1 MDIKSAINLLE
12 NTFRS
17 KFNMDNFEYFLTELF
32 NEVRINVKN
41 ETTYVKKEFKEFIN
55 QFYTIGSYN
64 DEMGDSIGFYV
75 VELSK
80 KSTRDRARTMQ
91 RNLIASFMKNQ
102 HKNAAL
108 VAFYEHNNP
117 DWRFSYITLS
127 YEFADDGI
135 KEKLSS
141 PRRHSFLVGPNE
153 PNHTCQKQ
161 FLGLLTNESNILL
174 EDIQEAFD
182 IENVT
187 DDFFNEY
194 KRLFLDLAD
203 SLRKVKEKDDIV
215 KDEFNLKHIK
225 STDFAKKLMGQLV
238 FIYFLQKKGWLGVEK
253 DADWGTG
260 PKNFLRNIFDKCI
273 KDNKNFFND
282 VLEPLFYEGLSSDV
296 PDYHYSQFGFKVP
309 FLNGG
314 LFEPIND
321 YNWIETDVN
330 LDNSIFSSI
339 LDTFDKFNFTI
350 KEDEPLEK
358 EVAVDPEMLG
368 KVFEN
373 LLEVVD
379 RKSKGAFYT
388 PRHIVHYMCQ
398 ENLISYLDT
407 NSDVS
412 EEDLRV
418 FITEGDLA
426 IDSIIRVNEQIKGY
440 GKQFDR
446 IKLPDSIKEHSDELE
461 QLLKKVKVIDP
472 AVGSGA
478 FPVGMMNEIVKARYI
493 LRLINGVED
502 VNLYNL
508 KRETI
513 ENSLYGVDLE
523 YSATDVT
530 KLRFWLSLIVDEE
543 DINHIKPLPNLDNQ
557 IMCGNSIID
566 GYKDVKL
573 FDDNLIIRSEQ
584 TKLAMTSSERTFQD
598 IEKKKKE
605 YFDTSNPNRKLELKN
620 EIKELKWTFVE
631 NYLKDIG
638 EKDLVN
644 EIKKYEHAEAKPFF
658 IWELEFSEVF
668 KGSNPGFDIVIGN
681 PPYVRQEKI
690 KELKPY
696 LKEYYE
702 TYTGVADLYVY
713 FFEKGLKILKDKG
726 IFAFICSNKFAKAN
740 YGKKLRKLILENQLK
755 IYNDF
760 TGLKI
765 FKEAS
770 VDTCVIQ
777 IKKDFIE
784 NNEVYVDDEYFMKQ
798 NKLNSNSFMFN
809 SPQILD
815 LREKIFNQGT
825 LIKDLDIQINYG
837 IKTGFNKAFIIDEKT
852 KDKLIS
858 EDFNNKE
865 IIKPLLRGRDIDKWR
880 INYDNL
886 YLIHSYD
893 GLNIFDKYPIIY
905 NYLSQYKEKLEK
917 RYDKGKNWYN
927 LRACSYDDL
936 FEKEKIIY
944 SEISRKPQFTYDL
957 NEYYLSNTAYLIN
970 SEKINLKYLL
980 GLLNSN
986 VIFWIFKHISY
997 NLGESSYRFI
1007 KQFVEQIP
1015 IVVDN
1020 ENLEN
1025 IIFIVDQILLYSKQI
1040 KNEKIKMYNLIMQ
1053 ESCNNK
1059 LSKKLESFY
1068 KLSEKEFLK
1077 DIKKINKN
1085 INEDELLKKF
1095 NLSKIKINSIISKFD
1110 NSNQKLNKL
1119 IYKSYKL
1126 NTDEIKIIEDDLIK

>member
-1 MDIKSAINLLE
+1 
-12 NTFRS
+12 
-17 KFNMDNFEYFLTELF
+17 
-32 NEVRINVKN
+32 
-41 ETTYVKKEFKEFIN
+41 
-55 QFYTIGSYN
+55 
-64 DEMGDSIGFYV
+64 
-75 VELSK
+75 
-80 KSTRDRARTMQ
+80 
-91 RNLIASFMKNQ
+91 
-102 HKNAAL
+102 
-108 VAFYEHNNP
+108 
-117 DWRFSYITLS
+117 
-127 YEFADDGI
+127 
-135 KEKLSS
+135 
-141 PRRHSFLVGPNE
+141 
-153 PNHTCQKQ
+153 
-161 FLGLLTNESNILL
+161 
-174 EDIQEAFD
+174 
-182 IENVT
+182 
-187 DDFFNEY
+187 
-194 KRLFLDLAD
+194 
-203 SLRKVKEKDDIV
+203 
-215 KDEFNLKHIK
+215 
-225 STDFAKKLMGQLV
+225 
-238 FIYFLQKKGWLGVEK
+238 
-253 DADWGTG
+253 
-260 PKNFLRNIFDKCI
+260 
-273 KDNKNFFND
+273 
-282 VLEPLFYEGLSSDV
+282 
-296 PDYHYSQFGFKVP
+296 
-309 FLNGG
+309 
-314 LFEPIND
+314 
-321 YNWIETDVN
+321 
-330 LDNSIFSSI
+330 
-339 LDTFDKFNFTI
+339 
-350 KEDEPLEK
+350 
-358 EVAVDPEMLG
+358 
-368 KVFEN
+368 
-373 LLEVVD
+373 
-379 RKSKGAFYT
+379 
-388 PRHIVHYMCQ
+388 
-398 ENLISYLDT
+398 
-407 NSDVS
+407 
-412 EEDLRV
+412 
-418 FITEGDLA
+418 
-426 IDSIIRVNEQIKGY
+426 
-440 GKQFDR
+440 
-446 IKLPDSIKEHSDELE
+446 
-461 QLLKKVKVIDP
+461 
-472 AVGSGA
+472 
-478 FPVGMMNEIVKARYI
+478 
-493 LRLINGVED
+493 
-502 VNLYNL
+502 
-508 KRETI
+508 
-513 ENSLYGVDLE
+513 
-523 YSATDVT
+523 
-530 KLRFWLSLIVDEE
+530 
-543 DINHIKPLPNLDNQ
+543 
-557 IMCGNSIID
+557 MCGNSIID

-825 LIKDLDIQINYG
+825 LIKDLDIQINRG
-837 IKTGFNKAFIIDEKT
+837 ILTGFNKAFIIDEKT

-917 RYDKGKNWYN
+917 RHDKGKNWYN

-944 SEISRKPQFTYDL
+944 SEIVPKPQFVYDNQKFYVEATGFLLSSSKLNLKYIISLLNSKLLFWYFKDIGYNLGGKGFRYKKIFIEQLPIKLTNIDIEIKICDLVDSIINYNKQFVKERDSFKNILINEYNAKKISKKL
-957 NEYYLSNTAYLIN
+957 NEYYNLS
-970 SEKINLKYLL
+970 
-980 GLLNSN
+980 
-986 VIFWIFKHISY
+986 
-997 NLGESSYRFI
+997 
-1007 KQFVEQIP
+1007 Q
-1015 IVVDN
+1015 
-1020 ENLEN
+1020 
-1025 IIFIVDQILLYSKQI
+1025 
-1040 KNEKIKMYNLIMQ
+1040 
-1053 ESCNNK
+1053 
-1059 LSKKLESFY
+1059 
-1068 KLSEKEFLK
+1068 KEFLNEIK
-1077 DIKKINKN
+1077 NQKVDITSNLVFEILINDFNNSCKKI
-1085 INEDELLKKF
+1085 ED
-1095 NLSKIKINSIISKFD
+1095 LSLKINQIES
-1110 NSNQKLNKL
+1110 KLNKL
-1119 IYKSYKL
+1119 IYGIYGLDDK
-1126 NTDEIKIIEDDLIK
+1126 EIAIIEKNLKK

>member
-174 EDIQEAFD
+174 GDIQEAFD

-321 YNWIETDVN
+321 YNWIGTDVN

-825 LIKDLDIQINYG
+825 LIKDLDIQINRG
-837 IKTGFNKAFIIDEKT
+837 ILTGFNKAFIIDEKT

-1015 IVVDN
+1015 IVMDN

-1126 NTDEIKIIEDDLIK
+1126 NTDEIMIIEDDLIK

>member
-1 MDIKSAINLLE
+1 M
-12 NTFRS
+12 
-17 KFNMDNFEYFLTELF
+17 
-32 NEVRINVKN
+32 
-41 ETTYVKKEFKEFIN
+41 
-55 QFYTIGSYN
+55 
-64 DEMGDSIGFYV
+64 
-75 VELSK
+75 
-80 KSTRDRARTMQ
+80 
-91 RNLIASFMKNQ
+91 
-102 HKNAAL
+102 
-108 VAFYEHNNP
+108 
-117 DWRFSYITLS
+117 
-127 YEFADDGI
+127 
-135 KEKLSS
+135 
-141 PRRHSFLVGPNE
+141 
-153 PNHTCQKQ
+153 
-161 FLGLLTNESNILL
+161 
-174 EDIQEAFD
+174 
-182 IENVT
+182 
-187 DDFFNEY
+187 
-194 KRLFLDLAD
+194 
-203 SLRKVKEKDDIV
+203 
-215 KDEFNLKHIK
+215 
-225 STDFAKKLMGQLV
+225 
-238 FIYFLQKKGWLGVEK
+238 
-253 DADWGTG
+253 
-260 PKNFLRNIFDKCI
+260 
-273 KDNKNFFND
+273 
-282 VLEPLFYEGLSSDV
+282 
-296 PDYHYSQFGFKVP
+296 
-309 FLNGG
+309 
-314 LFEPIND
+314 
-321 YNWIETDVN
+321 
-330 LDNSIFSSI
+330 
-339 LDTFDKFNFTI
+339 
-350 KEDEPLEK
+350 
-358 EVAVDPEMLG
+358 
-368 KVFEN
+368 
-373 LLEVVD
+373 
-379 RKSKGAFYT
+379 
-388 PRHIVHYMCQ
+388 
-398 ENLISYLDT
+398 
-407 NSDVS
+407 
-412 EEDLRV
+412 
-418 FITEGDLA
+418 
-426 IDSIIRVNEQIKGY
+426 
-440 GKQFDR
+440 
-446 IKLPDSIKEHSDELE
+446 
-461 QLLKKVKVIDP
+461 
-472 AVGSGA
+472 
-478 FPVGMMNEIVKARYI
+478 
-493 LRLINGVED
+493 
-502 VNLYNL
+502 
-508 KRETI
+508 
-513 ENSLYGVDLE
+513 
-523 YSATDVT
+523 
-530 KLRFWLSLIVDEE
+530 
-543 DINHIKPLPNLDNQ
+543 
-557 IMCGNSIID
+557 
-566 GYKDVKL
+566 
-573 FDDNLIIRSEQ
+573 
-584 TKLAMTSSERTFQD
+584 
-598 IEKKKKE
+598 
-605 YFDTSNPNRKLELKN
+605 
-620 EIKELKWTFVE
+620 
-631 NYLKDIG
+631 
-638 EKDLVN
+638 
-644 EIKKYEHAEAKPFF
+644 
-658 IWELEFSEVF
+658 
-668 KGSNPGFDIVIGN
+668 
-681 PPYVRQEKI
+681 
-690 KELKPY
+690 
-696 LKEYYE
+696 
-702 TYTGVADLYVY
+702 
-713 FFEKGLKILKDKG
+713 KILKDKG

-815 LREKIFNQGT
+815 LRKKIFNQGT

-886 YLIHSYD
+886 YLIFTRRGID
-893 GLNIFDKYPIIY
+893 INRYPIIKKF
-905 NYLSQYKEKLEK
+905 LSKYKEELTPKNKNSKKE
-917 RYDKGKNWYN
+917 DKGRKPGPYKWYEIQDN
-927 LRACSYDDL
+927 IAYHAL

>member
-1 MDIKSAINLLE
+1 
-12 NTFRS
+12 
-17 KFNMDNFEYFLTELF
+17 
-32 NEVRINVKN
+32 
-41 ETTYVKKEFKEFIN
+41 
-55 QFYTIGSYN
+55 
-64 DEMGDSIGFYV
+64 
-75 VELSK
+75 
-80 KSTRDRARTMQ
+80 
-91 RNLIASFMKNQ
+91 
-102 HKNAAL
+102 
-108 VAFYEHNNP
+108 
-117 DWRFSYITLS
+117 
-127 YEFADDGI
+127 
-135 KEKLSS
+135 
-141 PRRHSFLVGPNE
+141 
-153 PNHTCQKQ
+153 
-161 FLGLLTNESNILL
+161 
-174 EDIQEAFD
+174 
-182 IENVT
+182 
-187 DDFFNEY
+187 
-194 KRLFLDLAD
+194 
-203 SLRKVKEKDDIV
+203 
-215 KDEFNLKHIK
+215 
-225 STDFAKKLMGQLV
+225 
-238 FIYFLQKKGWLGVEK
+238 
-253 DADWGTG
+253 
-260 PKNFLRNIFDKCI
+260 
-273 KDNKNFFND
+273 
-282 VLEPLFYEGLSSDV
+282 
-296 PDYHYSQFGFKVP
+296 
-309 FLNGG
+309 
-314 LFEPIND
+314 
-321 YNWIETDVN
+321 
-330 LDNSIFSSI
+330 
-339 LDTFDKFNFTI
+339 
-350 KEDEPLEK
+350 
-358 EVAVDPEMLG
+358 
-368 KVFEN
+368 
-373 LLEVVD
+373 
-379 RKSKGAFYT
+379 
-388 PRHIVHYMCQ
+388 
-398 ENLISYLDT
+398 
-407 NSDVS
+407 
-412 EEDLRV
+412 
-418 FITEGDLA
+418 
-426 IDSIIRVNEQIKGY
+426 
-440 GKQFDR
+440 
-446 IKLPDSIKEHSDELE
+446 
-461 QLLKKVKVIDP
+461 
-472 AVGSGA
+472 
-478 FPVGMMNEIVKARYI
+478 
-493 LRLINGVED
+493 
-502 VNLYNL
+502 
-508 KRETI
+508 
-513 ENSLYGVDLE
+513 
-523 YSATDVT
+523 
-530 KLRFWLSLIVDEE
+530 
-543 DINHIKPLPNLDNQ
+543 
-557 IMCGNSIID
+557 MCGNSIID

-809 SPQILD
+809 SPQVLD

-905 NYLSQYKEKLEK
+905 NYLSQYKEELTPKNKNSKKE
-917 RYDKGKNWYN
+917 DKGRKPGPYKWYEIQDN
-927 LRACSYDDL
+927 IAYHAL

-1015 IVVDN
+1015 IVMDN

-1126 NTDEIKIIEDDLIK
+1126 NTDEIMIIEDDLIK

>member
-1 MDIKSAINLLE
+1 M
-12 NTFRS
+12 
-17 KFNMDNFEYFLTELF
+17 
-32 NEVRINVKN
+32 
-41 ETTYVKKEFKEFIN
+41 
-55 QFYTIGSYN
+55 
-64 DEMGDSIGFYV
+64 
-75 VELSK
+75 
-80 KSTRDRARTMQ
+80 
-91 RNLIASFMKNQ
+91 
-102 HKNAAL
+102 
-108 VAFYEHNNP
+108 
-117 DWRFSYITLS
+117 
-127 YEFADDGI
+127 
-135 KEKLSS
+135 
-141 PRRHSFLVGPNE
+141 
-153 PNHTCQKQ
+153 
-161 FLGLLTNESNILL
+161 
-174 EDIQEAFD
+174 
-182 IENVT
+182 
-187 DDFFNEY
+187 
-194 KRLFLDLAD
+194 
-203 SLRKVKEKDDIV
+203 
-215 KDEFNLKHIK
+215 
-225 STDFAKKLMGQLV
+225 
-238 FIYFLQKKGWLGVEK
+238 
-253 DADWGTG
+253 
-260 PKNFLRNIFDKCI
+260 
-273 KDNKNFFND
+273 
-282 VLEPLFYEGLSSDV
+282 
-296 PDYHYSQFGFKVP
+296 
-309 FLNGG
+309 
-314 LFEPIND
+314 
-321 YNWIETDVN
+321 
-330 LDNSIFSSI
+330 
-339 LDTFDKFNFTI
+339 
-350 KEDEPLEK
+350 
-358 EVAVDPEMLG
+358 
-368 KVFEN
+368 
-373 LLEVVD
+373 
-379 RKSKGAFYT
+379 
-388 PRHIVHYMCQ
+388 
-398 ENLISYLDT
+398 
-407 NSDVS
+407 
-412 EEDLRV
+412 
-418 FITEGDLA
+418 
-426 IDSIIRVNEQIKGY
+426 
-440 GKQFDR
+440 
-446 IKLPDSIKEHSDELE
+446 
-461 QLLKKVKVIDP
+461 
-472 AVGSGA
+472 
-478 FPVGMMNEIVKARYI
+478 
-493 LRLINGVED
+493 
-502 VNLYNL
+502 
-508 KRETI
+508 
-513 ENSLYGVDLE
+513 
-523 YSATDVT
+523 
-530 KLRFWLSLIVDEE
+530 
-543 DINHIKPLPNLDNQ
+543 
-557 IMCGNSIID
+557 
-566 GYKDVKL
+566 
-573 FDDNLIIRSEQ
+573 
-584 TKLAMTSSERTFQD
+584 
-598 IEKKKKE
+598 
-605 YFDTSNPNRKLELKN
+605 
-620 EIKELKWTFVE
+620 
-631 NYLKDIG
+631 
-638 EKDLVN
+638 
-644 EIKKYEHAEAKPFF
+644 
-658 IWELEFSEVF
+658 
-668 KGSNPGFDIVIGN
+668 
-681 PPYVRQEKI
+681 
-690 KELKPY
+690 
-696 LKEYYE
+696 
-702 TYTGVADLYVY
+702 
-713 FFEKGLKILKDKG
+713 KILKDKG

-957 NEYYLSNTAYLIN
+957 NKYYLSNTAYLIN

-1053 ESCNNK
+1053 ESYNNK

-1095 NLSKIKINSIISKFD
+1095 NLSKIKINSTISKFD